1 MEQAVLKLVQ
11 HVLETQAAALEL
23 YARAWCHA
31 PEDVVQ
37 DAIVQLARQRPLP
50 ERPIGWLYCAV
61 RRGAISAGRAE
72 SRRKRHESGAARAV
86 EWFEPAVGEAM
97 DARAAAEALSE
108 LPLEQRE
115 VLVARLWGGLNFTE
129 PHLHSSQGFAQ
140 SMRSSYP
147 PPSAAEHSG
156 PCVDWL
162 LGASHGEAGP
172 DLHVIPKCWHSIHRA
187 TSLTPA
193 WQPGT

>member
-23 YARAWCHA
+23 YARAWCRA

-50 ERPIGWLYCAV
+50 DRPIGWLYCAV

-72 SRRKRHESGAARAV
+72 NRRQRHESAAARAV
-86 EWFEPAVGEAM
+86 EWFEPAVGDAL
-97 DARAAAEALSE
+97 DARAASEALKA

-115 VLVARLWGGLNFTE
+115 VLVARLWGGLNFVE
-129 PHLHSSQGFAQ
+129 IGELVGCSS
-140 SMRSSYP
+140 
-147 PPSAAEHSG
+147 SAAHRRYAAGLAALRER
-156 PCVDWL
+156 
-162 LGASHGEAGP
+162 LGVACPEKNTCPNSC
-172 DLHVIPKCWHSIHRA
+172 PKS
-187 TSLTPA
+187 
-193 WQPGT
+193 

>member
-23 YARAWCHA
+23 YARAWCNA

-72 SRRKRHESGAARAV
+72 NRRKRHESAAARAV
-86 EWFEPAVGEAM
+86 EWFEPAVGDAM
-97 DARAAAEALSE
+97 DARAAACALEE
-108 LPLEQRE
+108 LALEQRE
-115 VLVARLWGGLNFTE
+115 VLVARLWGGLNFGE
-129 PHLHSSQGFAQ
+129 IGELVGCSS
-140 SMRSSYP
+140 
-147 PPSAAEHSG
+147 SAAHRRYAAGLAALRER
-156 PCVDWL
+156 
-162 LGASHGEAGP
+162 LGVAC
-172 DLHVIPKCWHSIHRA
+172 PKTNTCPK
-187 TSLTPA
+187 T
-193 WQPGT
+193 